1 MQVAHLGAGKKG
13 RGKDERR
20 AETQACW
27 YCLLVR
33 VQGAVMALA
42 WTTLFPEVWKAER
55 ETER

>member
-55 ETER
+55 DL